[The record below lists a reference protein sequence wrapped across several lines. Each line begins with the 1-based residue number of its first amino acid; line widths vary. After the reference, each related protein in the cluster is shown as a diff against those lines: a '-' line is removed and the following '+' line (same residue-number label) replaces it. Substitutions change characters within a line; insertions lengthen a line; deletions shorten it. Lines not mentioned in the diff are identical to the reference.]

1 MITLRELAEVLLAAR
16 VAARA
21 ATVVLD
27 EKRLAFELENAPL
40 IQAKAEVEKH
50 LADADG
56 ALRAFAL
63 AEYRDTGN
71 KAPGPGVE
79 IKMVTHLIYDPDQA
93 LTWAISKGVACSLD
107 RRSFEKLAKVLPMDF
122 VKISEKPTVTV
133 AQDLVKALGL
143 KEKP

>member
-1 MITLRELAEVLLAAR
+1 VITIRELAEALQAT
-16 VAARA
+16 RA
-21 ATVVLD
+21 AAKSVTLVLE

-79 IKMVTHLIYDPDQA
+79 IKMMTRLSYDPALA
-93 LTWAISKGVACSLD
+93 LTWAMEKEVACTLD
-107 RRSFEKLAKVLPMDF
+107 RRAFEKVAKALELGF
-122 VKISEKPTVTV
+122 VKASEEPTVTV
-133 AQDLVKALGL
+133 AQDLAKAL
-143 KEKP
+143 EREETP